1 MCHQAW
7 LHWIR
12 WIGASSCPWV
22 ILSRL
27 LIYCDKQWAVSL
39 SFDFNLTHI
48 CHCQGTA
55 TAGFSPS
62 NTKQKQE
69 IQSQILRCPN
79 QAMEKSPAYLGPPKP
94 ASPWQTGW
102 GESNKEL
109 PKDIGFYSFRWSP
122 GSWPQGSESS
132 ENWDRV
138 CILEASC
145 FLPGPAQRWSS
156 LSLSLPVSLSQ
167 MRGLQNT

>member
-102 GESNKEL
+102 GVCSLIWLLWVVWFKSYFVHCKDLGCIIVGGGGICMSVCSLILL
-109 PKDIGFYSFRWSP
+109 P
-122 GSWPQGSESS
+122 
-132 ENWDRV
+132 
-138 CILEASC
+138 L
-145 FLPGPAQRWSS
+145 
-156 LSLSLPVSLSQ
+156 
-167 MRGLQNT
+167 